1 MGDIIWGTFLTI
13 LTLGLFGLY
22 IFFTRK
28 KVGQRS
34 FRMFISLLIILG
46 GLFGVLTTGLNERLL
61 DDHPYQYLLTLT
73 FFITQTIAS
82 ILYYREVKVGLPL
95 LILTL
100 FLQIPIVSAHNF
112 SYSNQTLFSF
122 RLEKYPGK
130 IWDIEPGSYVHF
142 IYFDVDFE
150 YVVAGDSKKESGY
163 GLNLIPL
170 LTIAVFLK
178 RSSNPKN

>member
-13 LTLGLFGLY
+13 LALGLFGLY
-22 IFFTRK
+22 RFWTRK

-34 FRMFISLLIILG
+34 FRKFILLLIVLG
-46 GLFGVLTTGLNERLL
+46 GLIGILTTGLNERLL
-61 DDHPYQYLLTLT
+61 DDHPYQYLLTIT

-100 FLQIPIVSAHNF
+100 LLQIPIVRGLSF

-130 IWDIEPGSYVHF
+130 FWDLEPGSYVHF
-142 IYFDVDFE
+142 LYFD
-150 YVVAGDSKKESGY
+150 YVIVKTSKRESGY

-170 LTIAVFLK
+170 LAIAVFWK
-178 RSSNPKN
+178 KTKQSDK